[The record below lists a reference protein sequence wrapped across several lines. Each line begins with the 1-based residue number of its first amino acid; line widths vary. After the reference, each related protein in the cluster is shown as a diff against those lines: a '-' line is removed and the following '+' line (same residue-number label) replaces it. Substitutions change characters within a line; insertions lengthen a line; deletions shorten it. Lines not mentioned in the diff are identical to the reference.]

1 MSWAEIIMAAEG
13 KRLSNNMAGIEFVA
27 CMETIKEFLQK
38 SWKHSQIH
46 RQLKQEGKITMSY
59 GAFCYHMRRLSL
71 DQHKPGETPPPVQA
85 KKIAPGTPVTLAV
98 RSENMIF
105 DETCQSGMEA
115 VVVEKSFAGG
125 LLRVV
130 LKLADGTEVIAN
142 RHGIDAG
149 VQPGQKVTCH
159 FDAENAVLVD
169 LPS

>member
-1 MSWAEIIMAAEG
+1 MGRTLDGLANVEYPKKLFRKLSMSWAEIIMAAEG

-85 KKIAPGTPVTLAV
+85 KKIAPAPVRPSAGPRHVTTSGSAFPNP
-98 RSENMIF
+98 RDMNP
-105 DETCQSGMEA
+105 DEA
-115 VVVEKSFAGG
+115 
-125 LLRVV
+125 L
-130 LKLADGTEVIAN
+130 
-142 RHGIDAG
+142 
-149 VQPGQKVTCH
+149 
-159 FDAENAVLVD
+159 
-169 LPS
+169 